1 MEAETS
7 EGHDGLSIALTRFL
21 ETTSLEQ
28 AQGVLQQHP
37 VLLTDEVDLLLG
49 SIIHTA
55 RQQGLEETVLGLDE
69 RRNFIRS
76 VRLELEGK
84 ENQVYH

>member
-7 EGHDGLSIALTRFL
+7 EGHDDLSIVLTQFL
-21 ETTSLEQ
+21 KTNTLEQ
-28 AQGVLQQHP
+28 AQGVLQQNP
-37 VLLTDEVDLLLG
+37 ALLTDEVDLLFS

-55 RQQGLEETVLGLDE
+55 RQQGLEETARGLDE

-76 VRLELEGK
+76 VRLEQGEK
-84 ENQVYH
+84 E

>member
-7 EGHDGLSIALTRFL
+7 EGHDDLSMALTQFL
-21 ETTSLEQ
+21 ETTTLEQ
-28 AQGVLQQHP
+28 AQGVLQQNP
-37 VLLTDEVDLLLG
+37 ALLTDEVDLLLS

-55 RQQGLEETVLGLDE
+55 RQQGLEEAALGLDE

-84 ENQVYH
+84 VNQIHH